1 LLKFSRLKIIF
12 IENCFLLLKIIII
25 NNLKFENDLFKLFT
39 INNIKKNQPVTLLDV
54 FQMIKVFARA
64 QTLAMNYITIKI
76 PV

>member
-54 FQMIKVFARA
+54 FQMIKVFARE